1 MFARRAASSPKQGVE
16 GVETPLLKKMTLLME
31 TVSGNVCNALVS
43 LSLLHRMSHLGGGNV
58 NHTQAT

>member
-1 MFARRAASSPKQGVE
+1 M
-16 GVETPLLKKMTLLME
+16 ETPLLKKMTLLME